1 MAKKLI
7 LSESQFNQLVIN
19 KILTESNI
27 DDVIKSREL
36 ERKIKDETISAVKND
51 KELERELE
59 KKIKKIVAKSVSE
72 LFKVLWQK
80 RVFYENDF

>member
-7 LSESQFNQLVIN
+7 LSESQFNRLIVN
-19 KILTESNI
+19 KILAESNI

-80 RVFYENDF
+80 RTFYEKDF

>member
-80 RVFYENDF
+80 RTFYENDF

>member
-7 LSESQFNQLVIN
+7 LSESQFNRLIVN
-19 KILTESNI
+19 KILAESNV
-27 DDVIKSREL
+27 DDIIKSREL
-36 ERKIKDETISAVKND
+36 EKKIKDETISAVKND
-51 KELERELE
+51 KQLEKELE

-80 RVFYENDF
+80 RMFYENDF

>member
-7 LSESQFNQLVIN
+7 LSESQFNRLIVN
-19 KILTESNI
+19 KILTESNV
-27 DDVIKSREL
+27 DDIIKSREL
-36 ERKIKDETISAVKND
+36 EKKIKDETISAVKND
-51 KELERELE
+51 KQLEKELE

-80 RVFYENDF
+80 RMFYENDF

>member
-7 LSESQFNQLVIN
+7 LNESQFNQLIVN

-27 DDVIKSREL
+27 DDIIKSREL

-80 RVFYENDF
+80 RTFYENDF

>member
-7 LSESQFNQLVIN
+7 LSESQFNRLIVN
-19 KILTESNI
+19 KILAESNI

-80 RVFYENDF
+80 RTFYENDF

>member
-7 LSESQFNQLVIN
+7 LSESQFNRLIVN
-19 KILTESNI
+19 KILAESNI

-80 RVFYENDF
+80 RMFYENDF

>member
-7 LSESQFNQLVIN
+7 LSESQFNRLIVN
-19 KILTESNI
+19 KILAESNI

-80 RVFYENDF
+80 RAFYENDF

>member
-7 LSESQFNQLVIN
+7 LNESQFNRLIVN
-19 KILTESNI
+19 KILAESNV
-27 DDVIKSREL
+27 DDIIKSREF
-36 ERKIKDETISAVKND
+36 EKKIKDETISAVKND
-51 KELERELE
+51 KQLEKELE

-80 RVFYENDF
+80 RTFYENDF

>member
-80 RVFYENDF
+80 RAFYENDF